1 MMRPP
6 VPWCA
11 MCCVPPQAIRPCSST
26 AAMARP
32 RPPSCGPRARCA
44 ALRHQADGSVEAFLG
59 GRTRLADGAVIGLLH
74 VARGVVRSDDVVT
87 AIAPDRQLP

>member
-1 MMRPP
+1 
-6 VPWCA
+6 
-11 MCCVPPQAIRPCSST
+11 
-26 AAMARP
+26 MARP

-74 VARGVVRSDDVVT
+74 LARAVVRSDDVVT
-87 AIAPDRQLP
+87 AKYPCAVRHLLTVNAPLRQLCVLKPPGLV